1 MFIDFYPIT
10 LYNFRFGDGYTL
22 LIRLSGDE
30 PDLQSV
36 ENFMTKT
43 FPSALLKEVHYNML
57 QYQLKSEIRLSYVF
71 GQIESARELLH
82 IADYSVSQTTLD
94 QVGPE

>member
-1 MFIDFYPIT
+1 
-10 LYNFRFGDGYTL
+10 
-22 LIRLSGDE
+22 
-30 PDLQSV
+30 
-36 ENFMTKT
+36 MTKT